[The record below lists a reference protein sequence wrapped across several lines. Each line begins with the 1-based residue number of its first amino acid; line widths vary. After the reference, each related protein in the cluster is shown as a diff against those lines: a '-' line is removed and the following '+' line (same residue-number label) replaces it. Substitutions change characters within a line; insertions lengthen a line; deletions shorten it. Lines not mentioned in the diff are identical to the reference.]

1 MKLLS
6 LGLERYGR
14 FTDRVLEFDPAAR
27 VVVVQGANEAG
38 KTTALSAVTD
48 VLFGIEERSRFN
60 FLHEYKS
67 MRLSATVE
75 GVDGQR
81 LSFARLKR
89 RDKTLIDPETDAVLA
104 GDCLAPF
111 LGAYDRRAFEEIFGL
126 NQARLREGGRKLLAG
141 GGDLAETLLAAA
153 PGLSQVTTL
162 RDRMKSSAAQIF
174 NPDRRSASQAFY
186 RSMDKRS
193 QAQRRLR
200 DDEVRVDEVKKIRED
215 AEQSARLREQAVT
228 AEIDAALAL
237 QRAEALGRGA
247 RELRIIDAELAS
259 RAGMGE
265 VPVVPAG
272 FVRRTRG
279 LLAAFDE
286 ARAVADRAA
295 GEKRAAQAALDAI
308 ALDDEILGLAEAVT
322 GCDEERSAVQRELAS
337 LPKRNAEVLEAQAAL
352 KTLALGLG
360 LENHEALLALKP
372 APPLLARADKLVDG
386 LRAWSALAG
395 ALEKDKAKMA
405 DLRRRVEDARSELGH
420 VADPQAFKRR
430 VAALDG
436 AEERERA
443 VKSLDLRLDAG
454 QLELGDRLSRLGI
467 GVPDLDA
474 LARVPFPEPAVA
486 ESAQRAAGAA
496 AERVVRYR
504 QALADLHEQLAKA
517 EARLALLLA
526 GRPAPTEA
534 AIANARRERDDLWGG
549 LRPLASGERSAEA
562 SDMDAAR
569 AFERAVSGADQLADE
584 RLTEAKRLADLA
596 RAELDI
602 AELRAGRIAA
612 ESRVQDAI
620 REEETRLAEWGALWA
635 RAALGPAPDDRA
647 LALLREVG
655 AIRQAHAALR
665 REAADGEAIREAARA
680 DRVEID
686 QLRRDLGLPPLAD
699 GQPGAVSRGM
709 AELRHAVAE
718 LEQRFLGAR
727 DHERDLQRLG
737 EAGIDI
743 AHRSEEL
750 ARDRQAL
757 ETEAAVIFP
766 RLAIRSEASVDEARA
781 ALDLWRRAL
790 TLAEALGTA
799 EYRVAGIVRDR
810 DAFIDG
816 VMALATQAGVA
827 ADQDD
832 AFAVA
837 KSLRH
842 RLDAARQARTKA
854 DTAQEALEVRRRTA
868 VAAEIALE
876 RAQLALDEQIALAGL
891 ADPEML
897 TAVLDTLEAAEA
909 SSARLADA
917 RARLADIRGAPG
929 ENEMRTAIGDRDD
942 DSLARLIAEAAA
954 AHEEARG
961 ARDLAIERD
970 THARAAV
977 EMVERRVGAAGA
989 AQEEQD
995 TVAEIADAME
1005 RFTHD
1010 YVAARLLTAA
1020 IERYRQQHQSPIVER
1035 ASQAFAVL
1043 TGGRW
1048 SGIAVDYDEDPPRL
1062 GALRDGRLLGIDAL
1076 SEGTADQLFLAL
1088 RIAAIIDH
1096 AGRATPLPFLAD
1108 DLFVTF
1114 DEGRTEAGFRLLGEL
1129 GETTQVIV
1137 FTHHEHVGAAASRAL
1152 GPAAAV
1158 IQL

>member
-38 KTTALSAVTD
+38 KTTALAAVTD

-60 FLHEYKS
+60 FLHEYKL

-89 RDKTLIDPETDAVLA
+89 RDKTLVDPETDTVLP
-104 GDCLAPF
+104 GEGLAPF

-141 GGDLAETLLAAA
+141 GGDLAETLLAVA
-153 PGLSQVTTL
+153 PGLSQVASL
-162 RDRMKSSAAQIF
+162 RDRMKGNAAQIF
-174 NPDRRSASQAFY
+174 NPDRRNASHAFY
-186 RSMDKRS
+186 RAVDKRS

-200 DDEVRVDEVKKIRED
+200 DEEVRVDEVKKVRD
-215 AEQSARLREQAVT
+215 AADESARLREQAVT

-247 RELRIIDAELAS
+247 RELRIIDAELALQ
-259 RAGMGE
+259 AGMGE
-265 VPVVPAG
+265 VLVVPAG
-272 FVRRTRG
+272 FIRRTRS

-286 ARAVADRAA
+286 ARAVADRAV

-308 ALDDEILGLAEAVT
+308 VLDDDILQLAEAVT
-322 GCDEERSAVQRELAS
+322 GCDEERAAVQRELAS
-337 LPKRNAEVLEAQAAL
+337 LPKRSAEVLEAQAAL

-360 LENHEALLALKP
+360 LDSHEALLALKP

-386 LRAWSALAG
+386 LRAWGALAG
-395 ALEKDKAKMA
+395 ALAKDKAKMA
-405 DLRRRVEDARSELGH
+405 ELRRRVEDARSELGH

-443 VKSLDLRLDAG
+443 VKSLGLRLDAG
-454 QLELGDRLSRLGI
+454 RLELGDRLSRLGI
-467 GVPDLDA
+467 GVPDLDV
-474 LARVPFPEPAVA
+474 LARLPFPELAVA
-486 ESAQRAAGAA
+486 ESAQRAAGSA
-496 AERVVRYR
+496 AERVARHR

-534 AIANARRERDDLWGG
+534 AIAAARRERDDLWGS
-549 LRPLASGERSAEA
+549 LRPLASGERRADA
-562 SDMDAAR
+562 SDREAAR

-602 AELRAGRIAA
+602 AELRAGCTAA
-612 ESRVQDAI
+612 ESRIEDAVG
-620 REEETRLAEWGALWA
+620 EGETQRAEWRALWA
-635 RAALGPAPDDRA
+635 SVALEPAADDAALV
-647 LALLREVG
+647 LLREVG
-655 AIRQAHAALR
+655 SIRQAYAALR

-680 DRVEID
+680 DRVEIE
-686 QLRRDLGLPPLAD
+686 QLRRDLGLAPLAD
-699 GQPGAVSRGM
+699 EQPGIVSRCM

-737 EAGIDI
+737 ETAADI

-750 ARDRQAL
+750 ARERQAL
-757 ETEAAVIFP
+757 EKETAVVFP
-766 RLAIRSEASVDEARA
+766 LLAIRDEASVDEARA

-810 DAFIDG
+810 DAFIDRA
-816 VMALATQAGVA
+816 VALAAQAGVA
-827 ADQDD
+827 VDRDD

-837 KSLRH
+837 KSLRA
-842 RLDAARQARTKA
+842 RLEAARLARTKA
-854 DTAQEALEVRRRTA
+854 DTAREALEARHRTT

-876 RAQLALDEQIALAGL
+876 RAQSALDEQIALAGL

-897 TAVLDTLEAAEA
+897 TAVLDTLEVAEV
-909 SSARLADA
+909 STARLAEA
-917 RARLADIRGAPG
+917 RTRLADIRGAPG
-929 ENEMRTAIGDRDD
+929 EDEMRSAIGDRDD
-942 DSLARLIAEAAA
+942 ESLARVIAEAAA
-954 AHEEARG
+954 AHEAARG
-961 ARDLAIERD
+961 ARDRAVERD
-970 THARAAV
+970 TEARAAV
-977 EMVERRVGAAGA
+977 EMLERRVGAAGA
-989 AQEEQD
+989 AQDEQD
-995 TVAEIADAME
+995 AVAEIADAME

-1020 IERYRQQHQSPIVER
+1020 IERYRQRHQSPIVER
-1035 ASQAFAVL
+1035 ASRAFAGL

-1048 SGIAVDYDEDPPRL
+1048 SGVAVDYDEDPPRL
-1062 GALRDGRLLGIDAL
+1062 GALRDGRLLGVDAL

-1114 DEGRTEAGFRLLGEL
+1114 DEGRTEAGFGLLGEL
-1129 GETTQVIV
+1129 GEITQVIV
-1137 FTHHEHVGAAASRAL
+1137 FTHHEHVAAAASRAL